1 MTNSK
6 NLRIVLVKTSH
17 PGNIGSVAR
26 AMKTMGLE
34 KLVLVN
40 PKKFP
45 DPQAMAMAGNAT
57 DVLANAEIFSSL
69 QLAIASCTD
78 VYAASARERTIAWPT
93 YDARL
98 AAEQIHT
105 QIHQKKEIAIVFGRE
120 ARGLTNDELQLANYQ
135 IIIPANPDY
144 PVLNLAMSVQIIAY
158 ELFFQSAGDVD
169 IDWQDFP
176 ELNAD
181 QLQQLID
188 HFIETSYALQLFDEE
203 NAKKIQVRIMRMFRR
218 LKPDTMEGNFL
229 RGFLT
234 RVNKKIK

>member
-6 NLRIVLVKTSH
+6 NLRIVLVETSH

-98 AAEQIHT
+98 AAEQIYT
-105 QIHQKKEIAIVFGRE
+105 QFHQKKEIAIVFGRE
-120 ARGLTNDELQLANYQ
+120 DRGLTNDELQLANYQ

-169 IDWQDFP
+169 NDWQDFP

-188 HFIETSYALQLFDEE
+188 HFIETSYALRLFDEE

>member
-6 NLRIVLVKTSH
+6 NLRIVLVETSH

-78 VYAASARERTIAWPT
+78 VYAASARERTIRP
-93 YDARL
+93 
-98 AAEQIHT
+98 
-105 QIHQKKEIAIVFGRE
+105 
-120 ARGLTNDELQLANYQ
+120 
-135 IIIPANPDY
+135 
-144 PVLNLAMSVQIIAY
+144 
-158 ELFFQSAGDVD
+158 
-169 IDWQDFP
+169 
-176 ELNAD
+176 
-181 QLQQLID
+181 
-188 HFIETSYALQLFDEE
+188 
-203 NAKKIQVRIMRMFRR
+203 
-218 LKPDTMEGNFL
+218 
-229 RGFLT
+229 
-234 RVNKKIK
+234 